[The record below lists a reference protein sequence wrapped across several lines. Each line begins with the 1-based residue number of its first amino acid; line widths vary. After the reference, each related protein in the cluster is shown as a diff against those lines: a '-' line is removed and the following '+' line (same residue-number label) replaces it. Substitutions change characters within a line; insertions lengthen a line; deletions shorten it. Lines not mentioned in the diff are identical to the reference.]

1 MTEMM
6 NQVESLNEDAW
17 MFGEES
23 ELVEDMIP

>member
-6 NQVESLNEDAW
+6 VQVESLNEDGW

-23 ELVEDMIP
+23 ELVDDMGQ